1 MKLSLNIISLIS
13 LIFFNLVPINY
24 VLSKERKFIS
34 SNNIKNINLNKN
46 FKVQNIIQEKNF
58 PKDNKNNSNEVNLFE
73 FNKSDYIL
81 GPGDKLKILIYEP
94 EVLNDTFE
102 IMTNG
107 MAKLPFIGEFYLNEL
122 TLKQAKEKIYE
133 EVQKDLI
140 SPYFDIQIVTP
151 RPLKINLMG
160 HVDSPGIY
168 TLPFKINLPNNAIS
182 GQNNQIQTFKYNP
195 TIVDLLI
202 ISGGVKT
209 NSNIDEIEI
218 IRKFKSNNE
227 LINKSISI
235 SLLDLFIKGKNE
247 NNIFLKD
254 GDIVKVKES
263 QNNGESSLNIIR
275 ANLLPKSI
283 PVFIIG
289 EVQKPGKYD
298 IPINSSLVDSILIAG
313 GPVNSRAN
321 RSNVRIQ
328 RILNDGEVSRKMY
341 KINYSNEISE
351 EFNPVVRKND
361 IVFVESSSLA
371 KFSDKL
377 NILANPVTNILSIY
391 TLLRIVND

>member
-1 MKLSLNIISLIS
+1 M
-13 LIFFNLVPINY
+13 P
-24 VLSKERKFIS
+24 
-34 SNNIKNINLNKN
+34 NNI
-46 FKVQNIIQEKNF
+46 
-58 PKDNKNNSNEVNLFE
+58 
-73 FNKSDYIL
+73 
-81 GPGDKLKILIYEP
+81 
-94 EVLNDTFE
+94 
-102 IMTNG
+102 
-107 MAKLPFIGEFYLNEL
+107 
-122 TLKQAKEKIYE
+122 
-133 EVQKDLI
+133 
-140 SPYFDIQIVTP
+140 
-151 RPLKINLMG
+151 
-160 HVDSPGIY
+160 
-168 TLPFKINLPNNAIS
+168 IS

-263 QNNGESSLNIIR
+263 KKNVASSLNIIR
-275 ANLLPKSI
+275 GNLLPKSI

-298 IPINSSLVDSILIAG
+298 VPINSSLVDSILIAG
-313 GPVNSRAN
+313 GAVNSRSN
-321 RSNVRIQ
+321 RSNVRLQ
-328 RILNDGEVSRKMY
+328 RILNNGEVSKKIY

-351 EFNPVVRKND
+351 EFNPIVRKND
-361 IVFVESSSLA
+361 IIFVQSSSLS
-371 KFSDKL
+371 KVSDKL
-377 NILANPVTNILSIY
+377 NILAKPVTSILSIY
-391 TLLRIVND
+391 TLLRIIED

>member
-1 MKLSLNIISLIS
+1 MKLSINIISLIS
-13 LIFFNLVPINY
+13 LIFFNFFPINY
-24 VLSKERKFIS
+24 VYSKDRKYIS
-34 SNNIKNINLNKN
+34 SNNIKDINLNKN
-46 FKVQNIIQEKNF
+46 FKSQNIIQEKNF
-58 PKDNKNNSNEVNLFE
+58 PQDNNNNSNKVNLFE

-94 EVLNDTFE
+94 EVFNDTFE

-107 MAKLPFIGEFYLNEL
+107 FAKLPFIGEFYLNEL

-133 EVQKDLI
+133 EVKKDLI
-140 SPYFDIQIVTP
+140 SPFFDIQIIEP

-168 TLPFKINLPNNAIS
+168 TLPFKINLPNNIIS

-263 QNNGESSLNIIR
+263 KNNVASSLNIIR
-275 ANLLPKSI
+275 RNLLPKSI

-298 IPINSSLVDSILIAG
+298 VPINSSLVDSILIAG
-313 GPVNSRAN
+313 GPVNSRSN
-321 RSNVRIQ
+321 RSNVRLQ
-328 RILNDGEVSRKMY
+328 RILNNGEVSKKIY

-351 EFNPVVRKND
+351 EFNPIVRKND
-361 IVFVESSSLA
+361 IIFVQSSSLA
-371 KFSDKL
+371 KVSDKL
-377 NILANPVTNILSIY
+377 NILAKPVTSIISIY
-391 TLLRIVND
+391 TLLRIIED